1 MTEEELV
8 ALVEKY
14 FRGVDGQNLAEI
26 LETLSDECVFSVE
39 THGVRLQGSSEIAA
53 MFERLWENHAAVE
66 HKDFSYI
73 AAPKIGRIAAQ
84 FTVVNTELDGSL
96 TLKSNCNF
104 FDVGKGK
111 FDAVA
116 VYMAG
121 ENTLNTDIAE

>member
-1 MTEEELV
+1 MTKEDLI

-14 FRGVDGQNLAEI
+14 FRGVDEQDFSKI
-26 LETLSDECVFSVE
+26 SETLNNDCVFSVE
-39 THGVRLQGSSEIAA
+39 THGVRLQGQSEIAA

-73 AAPKIGRIAAQ
+73 ADPNSARIAAQ
-84 FTVVNTELDGSL
+84 FTVVNTELDGGT

-104 FDVGKGK
+104 FDAQNGK
-111 FDAVA
+111 FKAIA

-121 ENTLNTDIAE
+121 QNTLDIRSRG